1 MNEQQIKEIF
11 SDEAF
16 VNSILEMET
25 PQDVQK
31 ALSEKGLDLSL
42 EEINT
47 IKNTLINNDNEG
59 ELSEDDLENVAG
71 GVAVTTVI
79 CGLIIGAAAASGTFQ
94 LGKAIH
100 NWTRRRW

>member
-11 SDEAF
+11 SDESF

-47 IKNTLINNDNEG
+47 IQNTLINNDNEG

-79 CGLIIGAAAASGTFQ
+79 CGLIIGAAASGTFQ

>member
-11 SDEAF
+11 SDESF

-47 IKNTLINNDNEG
+47 IQNTLINNDNEG

-79 CGLIIGAAAASGTFQ
+79 CGLIIG
-94 LGKAIH
+94 KKVMVK
-100 NWTRRRW
+100 

>member
-11 SDEAF
+11 SDESF

-47 IKNTLINNDNEG
+47 IQNTLINNDNEG

-79 CGLIIGAAAASGTFQ
+79 CGLIIGAAVGGTIK
-94 LGKAIH
+94 LGNSVN

>member
-11 SDEAF
+11 SDESF

-47 IKNTLINNDNEG
+47 IQNTLINNDNEG

-71 GVAVTTVI
+71 GVAITTVI
-79 CGLIIGAAAASGTFQ
+79 CGLIIGAATASGTFQ

>member
-47 IKNTLINNDNEG
+47 IQNTLI
-59 ELSEDDLENVAG
+59 V
-71 GVAVTTVI
+71 VV
-79 CGLIIGAAAASGTFQ
+79 
-94 LGKAIH
+94 
-100 NWTRRRW
+100 